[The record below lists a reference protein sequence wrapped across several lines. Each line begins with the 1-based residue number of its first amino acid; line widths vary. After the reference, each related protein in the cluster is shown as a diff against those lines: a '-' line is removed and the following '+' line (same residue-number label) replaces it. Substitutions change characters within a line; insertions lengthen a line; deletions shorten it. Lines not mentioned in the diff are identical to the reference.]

1 MAQELLPTQKGQ
13 NRIEHEGY
21 FYYKNKP
28 QANGFIGYE
37 CELRRRGQCSARI
50 RVNGDVVIKGN
61 VGHTHAPIPGRREA
75 LQARNSIRHQA
86 AATQDTPQQII
97 ANCVQNLPEGS
108 VFSSSFKVGKI

>member
-1 MAQELLPTQKGQ
+1 MRDISITKINLKQTDLLVMNVSYVGV
-13 NRIEHEGY
+13 
-21 FYYKNKP
+21 
-28 QANGFIGYE
+28 A
-37 CELRRRGQCSARI
+37 SAVRASGL
-50 RVNGDVVIKGN
+50 VNGDVVIKGN